1 MEPSPGLIS
10 KAKTRPN
17 IIPVTATAEGFFSSF
32 NGNGIPYNRFIF
44 CQSVHHVRDQNLT
57 FKNMYDAMP
66 KGAVCVIL
74 GAQKT
79 TELPLWKSVR
89 ENFGSNMS
97 EEVDILR
104 SCGFDVEAFDED
116 LVLHLTKRE
125 WYEKIRK
132 RIFSCFHPFTDEQM
146 DSKIEEIDKTLL
158 SNVKSDEQI
167 EMIHKMRCI
176 VSTKS

>member
-1 MEPSPGLIS
+1 MG
-10 KAKTRPN
+10 TDM
-17 IIPVTATAEGFFSSF
+17 
-32 NGNGIPYNRFIF
+32 PYNRFMF
-44 CQSVHHVRDQNLT
+44 CQSAHHILNQKTT

-66 KGAVCVIL
+66 KGSVCVLL
-74 GAQKT
+74 GAQET
-79 TELPLWKSVR
+79 TGLPLWKSVQ

-104 SCGFDVEAFDED
+104 SCGFDVNAFDVD

-132 RIFSCFHPFTDEQM
+132 RIFSCFHRFTDETIN
-146 DSKIEEIDKTLL
+146 SKIKEIDKTLL
-158 SNVKSDEQI
+158 CDVKNDELI
-167 EMIHKMRCI
+167 EMIHNMRCI